1 MVISDDLKYRINKK
15 EYSVGE
21 KLPSERE
28 LALEYKVHRQSV
40 NEALNILIL
49 EGVIE
54 VVPRQGSFVR
64 DKKIKKTNRKIQ
76 TVANCINE
84 SNRDIRIIVSFFE
97 SSYVN
102 KKYSDKLLKDIGTPV
117 YIYQRLIFM
126 DDKLVAIEKTTVL
139 KKVVPNLNK
148 NDVAC
153 IDTYSMYKEK
163 HSLNVSR
170 SEKRLRMIYS
180 NQEENDILGIYES
193 QHLFKE
199 EGLIFLDNDQ
209 ILEYV
214 EYILLPEYFEYTS

>member
-1 MVISDDLKYRINKK
+1 M
-15 EYSVGE
+15 
-21 KLPSERE
+21 
-28 LALEYKVHRQSV
+28 HRQSV
-40 NEALNILIL
+40 NEALNILLL

-64 DKKIKKTNRKIQ
+64 NKKIKKTNRKIQ

-84 SNRDIRIIVSFFE
+84 SDRDIRIIVSFFE

-102 KKYSDKLLKDIGTPV
+102 KKYSNKLLKDIGTPV

-139 KKVVPNLNK
+139 KKVVQNLNK
-148 NDVAC
+148 NVVAC
-153 IDTYSMYKEK
+153 IDTYSMYKER